1 MQRLGVNTTVFARS
15 RKVGVLTSPKLQ
27 QLAQTEISTE
37 LEIKFEVLPTEVKYI
52 NDQVEI
58 SFIENGQP
66 KTLNVDYLLVA
77 TGRSSLL
84 NTLKLE
90 NIDTS
95 FTDLKHLP
103 VDPET
108 KQLADYPIF
117 IIGDA
122 HTDTPLQHEAA
133 HEGKVSVKNALNFP
147 TIESCKTLTP
157 LGIVFSNPEMAMVGQ
172 NFKQLQSHLSIL
184 SSAKYLMLNKDV
196 HWFWVRT
203 MEPLRSMWI
212 KPAENYLVLNYSQ
225 SLLNIWLIYWH
236 G

>member
-1 MQRLGVNTTVFARS
+1 MQRLGVKTTVFARS

-27 QLAQTEISTE
+27 LLAQTEISTE
-37 LEIKFEVLPTEVKYI
+37 LEINFEVLPTEVKYI
-52 NDQVEI
+52 NNQVELR
-58 SFIENGQP
+58 FTENGQS

-103 VDPET
+103 VDSET

-122 HTDTPLQHEAA
+122 YTDTPLQHEAA
-133 HEGKVSVKNALNFP
+133 HEGKVSVK
-147 TIESCKTLTP
+147 
-157 LGIVFSNPEMAMVGQ
+157 M
-172 NFKQLQSHLSIL
+172 H
-184 SSAKYLMLNKDV
+184 
-196 HWFWVRT
+196 
-203 MEPLRSMWI
+203 
-212 KPAENYLVLNYSQ
+212 
-225 SLLNIWLIYWH
+225 
-236 G
+236 

>member
-1 MQRLGVNTTVFARS
+1 MI
-15 RKVGVLTSPKLQ
+15 KLK
-27 QLAQTEISTE
+27 L
-37 LEIKFEVLPTEVKYI
+37 V
-52 NDQVEI
+52 
-58 SFIENGQP
+58 FIENGQP

-133 HEGKVSVKNALNFP
+133 
-147 TIESCKTLTP
+147 T
-157 LGIVFSNPEMAMVGQ
+157 
-172 NFKQLQSHLSIL
+172 
-184 SSAKYLMLNKDV
+184 
-196 HWFWVRT
+196 R
-203 MEPLRSMWI
+203 R
-212 KPAENYLVLNYSQ
+212 
-225 SLLNIWLIYWH
+225 
-236 G
+236 